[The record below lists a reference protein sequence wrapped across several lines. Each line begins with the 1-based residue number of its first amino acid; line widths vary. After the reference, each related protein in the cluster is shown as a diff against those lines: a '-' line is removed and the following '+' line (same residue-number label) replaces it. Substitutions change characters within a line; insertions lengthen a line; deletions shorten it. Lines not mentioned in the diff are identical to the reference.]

1 MATTAMPTSDSRAAK
16 FAFAAGDSPITG
28 YTIRRPIHRGGFGE
42 VYYAVSDAGKEVALK
57 LLQQYLDVE
66 LRGVSQCLNLKHP
79 NLVSIFDVR
88 TDGDGDRWVIMEYVR
103 GGSLEDVLR
112 AFPRG
117 MPIDEVR
124 AWLRGIVSGV
134 SHLHQNGIVHRD
146 LKPGNIYRENGTV
159 KVGDVGLS
167 KQMGSDRRGQHTES
181 VGTVYYM
188 APEVANGRYGPELD
202 VYSTGV
208 MLYEMLTG
216 RLPFEGE
223 TTAEILMKHLSA
235 PPDLSPIP
243 AAYRPALAH
252 ALAKDPAKRTPNL
265 LVLEREFLQVEGPEA
280 IPDDAFTEQPT
291 RKRSRK
297 LVEINFR
304 NRPLVSVQFE
314 DSRAERPKRPAKPVK
329 PPKPVYRKPHSS
341 HGSRFGWGWAFI
353 LVAAWLFL
361 FTRQP
366 TWGLMTVTGLAVA
379 GVIGTRLFRQWQTP
393 PAEPPC
399 AWWNPSSWTQ
409 PVVAT
414 GRNWRTAG
422 MSLGLVTPVSCLVA
436 LAGVLGVKLLDPN
449 APFGQGEL
457 ATLTV
462 AATVL
467 GTLAL
472 QSTRIAVP
480 KLENWSR
487 SLSLAVGA
495 LTGAGIYGMQQ
506 YLVVD
511 GRRLG
516 LAWPP
521 SAFESLGIHPLVEG
535 GMPTLIGSCVFFA
548 LFFALRNWPEVLSSR
563 RHQVF
568 QAGSVIAS
576 LCAAWFVTLF
586 VAYPT
591 GLALLCAATITA
603 SSQLCSPRL
612 GTTSGRA

>member
-1 MATTAMPTSDSRAAK
+1 MAITAMPTSDSRAAK

-57 LLQQYLDVE
+57 LLQQFLDVE
-66 LRGVSQCLNLKHP
+66 LRGVTQCLNLKHP

-112 AFPRG
+112 AFPQG

-146 LKPGNIYRENGTV
+146 LKPGNIYRENGSV

-167 KQMGSDRRGQHTES
+167 KQMGSNRRGQHTES

-202 VYSTGV
+202 VYSMGI

-243 AAYRPALAH
+243 AAYRPALAN
-252 ALAKDPAKRTPNL
+252 ALAKDPEKRTPNL
-265 LVLEREFLQVEGPEA
+265 RALEREFLQLEGPET
-280 IPDDAFTEQPT
+280 IPDESFTEESP
-291 RKRSRK
+291 RRRSRK

-314 DSRAERPKRPAKPVK
+314 NSRAGRREKPVRTAK
-329 PPKPVYRKPHSS
+329 PPKPVYRRPPSS
-341 HGSRFGWGWAFI
+341 QRSRFGWGWAFL

-379 GVIGTRLFRQWQTP
+379 GVVGTRLISHWMSP
-393 PAEPPC
+393 PVEHTY
-399 AWWNPSSWTQ
+399 AWWNPTSWN
-409 PVVAT
+409 PSVAQT
-414 GRNWRTAG
+414 GRSWQTAG
-422 MSLGLVTPVSCLVA
+422 MSLGLVTPISCLVA

-472 QSTRIAVP
+472 QATRIAVP
-480 KLENWSR
+480 KSENWSR

-495 LTGAGIYGMQQ
+495 LTGAGVYALQQ

-521 SAFESLGIHPLVEG
+521 SAFDSLGVHPLIQD

-548 LFFALRNWPEVLSSR
+548 LFFALRSWPEVLSSR
-563 RHQVF
+563 RSQVF

-591 GLALLCAATITA
+591 GLALLFAATITA

-612 GTTSGRA
+612 GVGSAKV